1 MKIKELFNIQGK
13 RFFITGGHTGV
24 GRMIAEGVI
33 ENGGFVSICGR
44 RSELV
49 QKASQELQCTGF
61 TADISTDKGIQRC
74 VEIVGKIDVLI
85 NCAGT
90 SRTNQFDEYTEEGWD
105 EVMNVNLTA
114 PFLLT
119 QAFIPL
125 LRGTKE
131 QPGVVINIGSGEAI
145 VAAGGSA
152 YAYNASKAAL
162 MYMPFKLQEDMAKD
176 YINWNTLNLGP
187 FYSDLLKWIDESPND
202 NLEFIANHNP
212 QKRIGTKNEII
223 GPIIYLSSKAGQYIK
238 CG

>member
-90 SRTNQFDEYTEEGWD
+90 SRTNQFDEYTEEG
-105 EVMNVNLTA
+105 
-114 PFLLT
+114 
-119 QAFIPL
+119 
-125 LRGTKE
+125 
-131 QPGVVINIGSGEAI
+131 
-145 VAAGGSA
+145 
-152 YAYNASKAAL
+152 
-162 MYMPFKLQEDMAKD
+162 
-176 YINWNTLNLGP
+176 
-187 FYSDLLKWIDESPND
+187 
-202 NLEFIANHNP
+202 
-212 QKRIGTKNEII
+212 
-223 GPIIYLSSKAGQYIK
+223 LSLIHI
-238 CG
+238 